1 MRPSTPRRQPGN
13 RHPNFPAQ
21 TDRFIPARQSSQ
33 SCEKLDIL
41 DQLSVWG
48 KPDQENC
55 SPELLQP
62 HLSYHTLLYSQLLG
76 VRDPFTIYQ
85 LNGVNYAYSNYPFTQ
100 KFRVLEQS
108 TGKRQEESPPENLGY
123 ALPPCCGF
131 TEASDM
137 VAPPRVG
144 RKIPRSPF
152 KVLDAPAL
160 QDDFY
165 LNVVDWSSQGLL
177 GVGLGSAVYIW
188 SSGTGKVTKL
198 SDVGPDDSVT
208 SLSWSP
214 KGHYLSVGTQ
224 LGAVQLWDAGKCQQV
239 RALSGHLSRVGTMA
253 WTSQVL
259 STGSRDKRILLR
271 DVRQPEDSFF
281 KLQTHRQEVC
291 GLAWSPDE
299 QQLSSG
305 GNDNKLLV
313 WQMQNLEQPTAR
325 FCEHTAAVKALAWSP
340 HQHGLLASGG
350 GTADRTIR
358 FWNTLTNRSVGCVDT
373 GSQVCSLLFS
383 RSVNELASAHGY
395 SQNNVII
402 WKYPCMR
409 KLAALSGHTSR
420 VLYMALGNDG
430 ETLVT
435 GAGDETLRFWKAFPP
450 VAKNSP
456 GELSPLVPSGK
467 DLR

>member
-281 KLQTHRQEVC
+281 KLQTHR
-291 GLAWSPDE
+291 
-299 QQLSSG
+299 
-305 GNDNKLLV
+305 
-313 WQMQNLEQPTAR
+313 
-325 FCEHTAAVKALAWSP
+325 
-340 HQHGLLASGG
+340 GG